1 MSRSGVNGDVNRRE
15 FLKITAGAS
24 AALAVPISER
34 PAAPAT
40 ASLSAFA
47 SSASNASSRMVGIQI
62 GAVSFV
68 DEGTEK
74 VLDLLQERGCVNTL
88 FLAVFTY
95 GRGIA
100 GRQIPGQPLP
110 DHGKQEY
117 DLNFHGGNFAR
128 PHPQYYK
135 DTVLKNLRAPDHGD
149 LDILA
154 EVVPAAKKRDM
165 KVICWL
171 EDVFRS
177 DLPNIAKVQ
186 ERDLYGRNADTL
198 CVNNPDYRNFLT
210 GLVEDYAR
218 SYEIDG
224 IMWGSERQGALCDS
238 LGATHD
244 TPPIDPGNVTCFCQ
258 FCQSKAKERGIN
270 PERAKQG
277 FLELEKYV
285 RASRSGQRPV
295 DGYYV
300 QFWRLLLR
308 YPELAAWEMLWTDS
322 LRETYDAIYRTV
334 KTAKPAVPVG
344 WHIWHNNSFNPIY
357 RAEQDL
363 HEISRYADFI
373 KVVMYNNCAG
383 ERMALYVDN
392 IGSTVYRDL
401 AKQSLLDFDYAVMN
415 FKEGSYDQIPHSGL
429 SADYVY
435 RETKRSLAGVTGTKT
450 LIWPGIDIDIPTEA
464 DHSKCSPQSVKD
476 AVLAAFHA
484 GAPGVILSR
493 KYSEMKLA
501 NLSGAG
507 DAMRELKI

>member
-1 MSRSGVNGDVNRRE
+1 M
-15 FLKITAGAS
+15 I
-24 AALAVPISER
+24 
-34 PAAPAT
+34 
-40 ASLSAFA
+40 
-47 SSASNASSRMVGIQI
+47 GIQV

-74 VLDLLQERGCVNTL
+74 VLDILQERGGVNTL

-117 DLNFHGGNFAR
+117 DLNFHGGNFAT

-135 DTVLKNLRAPDHGD
+135 NTVLQNLRAPDHGN

-154 EVVPAAKKRDM
+154 EVLPAAKKRGM

-171 EDVFRS
+171 EDVFRD
-177 DLPNIAKVQ
+177 DLPNIKKVQ
-186 ERDLYGRNADTL
+186 EVDLHGRNADTL

-218 SYEIDG
+218 SYDIDG

-258 FCQSKAKERGIN
+258 FCQAKAKDRGIN
-270 PERAKQG
+270 PERARQG

-285 RASRSGQRPV
+285 LASRGGQRPV

-322 LRETYDAIYRTV
+322 LRETYAAIYKTV
-334 KTAKPAVPVG
+334 KTAKADVPVG

-363 HEISRYADFI
+363 HELSHYSDFI
-373 KVVMYNNCAG
+373 KVVMYNNVGG
-383 ERMALYVDN
+383 ERMALYDDN
-392 IGSTVYRDL
+392 IHTTMYRRPDQTAIARLRLCGDEPERAQLRRDSAHRAFVGLRLSRGQAIARRRRRDEDADL
-401 AKQSLLDFDYAVMN
+401 ARHRHR
-415 FKEGSYDQIPHSGL
+415 HSDRSGPQQVH
-429 SADYVY
+429 SAE
-435 RETKRSLAGVTGTKT
+435 RE
-450 LIWPGIDIDIPTEA
+450 
-464 DHSKCSPQSVKD
+464 
-476 AVLAAFHA
+476 
-484 GAPGVILSR
+484 SR
-493 KYSEMKLA
+493 
-501 NLSGAG
+501 GAG
-507 DAMRELKI
+507 GVSRGRAGSDPVAQIFGDEAGQPRRRR

>member
-1 MSRSGVNGDVNRRE
+1 MGMVGCGGAKTLGGNWLMSGLDVNRRE
-15 FLKITAGAS
+15 FLKITAGAG
-24 AALAVPISER
+24 AALAVPGAGIG
-34 PAAPAT
+34 AGT
-40 ASLSAFA
+40 QK
-47 SSASNASSRMVGIQI
+47 MIGIQV
-62 GAVSFV
+62 GAISFV

-74 VLDLLQERGCVNTL
+74 VLDVLQERASVNTL

-117 DLNFHGGNFAR
+117 DLNFHGGNFAT
-128 PHPQYYK
+128 PHAQYYAN
-135 DTVLKNLRAPDHGD
+135 TVLKETRAPDHGN

-154 EVVPAAKKRDM
+154 EVIPAAKKRGM

-171 EDVFRS
+171 EDVFRE
-177 DLPNIAKVQ
+177 DVPNVQKAQ
-186 ERDLYGRNADTL
+186 ERDLYGRNAETM
-198 CVNNPDYRNFLT
+198 CVNNPEYRNFLT

-218 SYEIDG
+218 SYDIDG

-244 TPPIDPGNVTCFCQ
+244 DPPIDPGRVTCFCE
-258 FCQSKAKERGIN
+258 FCKTKAKQRGIN
-270 PERAKQG
+270 PERAQQG

-285 RASRSGQRPV
+285 RAARSGKRPV

-322 LRETYDAIYRTV
+322 LRETYAAIYGTV

-363 HEISRYADFI
+363 QELSKYSDFLKI
-373 KVVMYNNCAG
+373 VMYNNCGG

-392 IGSTVYRDL
+392 IGSTLFGDL
-401 AKQSLLDFDYAVMN
+401 SKQSLLDFDYSMMN
-415 FKEGSYDQIPHSGL
+415 YKGEGTYAQIPHTGL
-429 SADYVY
+429 SADYVF
-435 RETKRSLAGVTGTKT
+435 RETKRALAGVEGTKT
-450 LIWPGIDIDIPTEA
+450 LIWPGIDIDIPTEP
-464 DHSKCSPQSVKD
+464 DHSKCSRASVKA
-476 AVLAAFHA
+476 AVTAALHA
-484 GAPGVILSR
+484 GAPGVLLSR
-493 KYSEMKLA
+493 KYSEMRLDD
-501 NLSGAG
+501 LSGAG
-507 DAMRELKI
+507 DAVRELGIR

>member
-1 MSRSGVNGDVNRRE
+1 MLESNVNRRE
-15 FLKITAGAS
+15 FLKLTAGAG
-24 AALAVPISER
+24 AGLAVPGV
-34 PAAPAT
+34 
-40 ASLSAFA
+40 AFP
-47 SSASNASSRMVGIQI
+47 SPCKTMIGIQV

-68 DEGTEK
+68 DEGTEH
-74 VLDLLQERGCVNTL
+74 VLDNQQERACVNTL

-117 DLNFHGGNFAR
+117 DLNFHGGNFAT
-128 PHPQYYK
+128 PHAEFYK
-135 DTVLKNLRAPDHGD
+135 NTVLKETRAPDHGN

-154 EVVPAAKKRDM
+154 EVLPTARKRGM

-177 DLPNIAKVQ
+177 DLPNIEKLQ
-186 ERDLYGRNADTL
+186 ERDLHGRNAETL
-198 CVNNPDYRNFLT
+198 CVNNPEYRNFLT

-224 IMWGSERQGALCDS
+224 LMWGSERQGALCDS

-244 TPPIDPGNVTCFCQ
+244 TPPVDPGQVTCFCE
-258 FCQSKAKERGIN
+258 FCQAKATRRGIN
-270 PERAKQG
+270 VERAREA
-277 FLELEKYV
+277 FLELEKFV
-285 RASRSGQRPV
+285 RASRSGRRPA

-322 LRETYDAIYRTV
+322 IRETYAAIYKTV
-334 KTAKPAVPVG
+334 KTANQSIPVG

-363 HEISRYADFI
+363 HELSNYSDFI
-373 KVVMYNNCAG
+373 KVVMYSNCGG
-383 ERMALYVDN
+383 ERMALYADN
-392 IGSTVYRDL
+392 IGSTLYGDL
-401 AKQSLLDFDYAVMN
+401 SKQAIIDLNYGLMN
-415 FKEGSYDQIPHSGL
+415 FKERSYDQIPYSGL
-429 SADYVY
+429 SSDYVF
-435 RETKRSLAGVTGTKT
+435 RETKRALAGVEGGNT
-450 LIWPGIDIDIPTEA
+450 LIWPGIDIDIPTEKGN
-464 DHSKCSPQSVKD
+464 SKCTPQSVKD
-476 AVLAAFHA
+476 SVRAAFRA
-484 GAPGVILSR
+484 GAPGVLLSR
-493 KYSEMKLA
+493 KYSEMRLA

-507 DAMRELKI
+507 DAVRELKLST

>member
-1 MSRSGVNGDVNRRE
+1 LTLDVNRRE
-15 FLKITAGAS
+15 FLRIAAGAG
-24 AALAVPISER
+24 A
-34 PAAPAT
+34 
-40 ASLSAFA
+40 AFA
-47 SSASNASSRMVGIQI
+47 IPTSEHAAASSGIIGIQI

-68 DEGTEK
+68 DEGTDR
-74 VLDLLQERGCVNTL
+74 VLDVLQERACVNTL

-117 DLNFHGGNFAR
+117 DLNFHGGNFAT
-128 PHPQYYK
+128 PHSQYYK
-135 DTVLKNLRAPDHGD
+135 NTVLKDTRAPDHGD

-154 EVVPAAKKRDM
+154 EVLPAAKKRGL

-171 EDVFRS
+171 EDVFRT
-177 DLPNIAKVQ
+177 DLPNIGKLQ
-186 ERDLYGRNADTL
+186 ERDLYGRNAETL

-224 IMWGSERQGALCDS
+224 IMWGSERQGALCDA

-244 TPPIDPGNVTCFCQ
+244 VPPVDPGSVTCFCE
-258 FCQSKAKERGIN
+258 FCRRKAKERGIN
-270 PERAKQG
+270 VDRARNG
-277 FLELEKYV
+277 FLELEKFV
-285 RASRSGQRPV
+285 RSARTGKRPV

-322 LRETYDAIYRTV
+322 LRETYAAIYKTV
-334 KTAKPAVPVG
+334 KTAKPTVPVG

-363 HEISRYADFI
+363 HELSKYSDFI
-373 KVVMYNNCAG
+373 KIVMYNNCGG

-392 IGSTVYRDL
+392 IGSTLYRDL
-401 AKQSLLDFDYAVMN
+401 SKQSLIDFNYAVMG
-415 FKEGSYDQIPHSGL
+415 FTEGSYDQIPHTGL
-429 SADYVY
+429 SADYVS
-435 RETKRSLAGVTGTKT
+435 RETKRALEGVAGTRT
-450 LIWPGIDIDIPTEA
+450 LIWPGIDIDIPTEPGN
-464 DHSKCSPQSVKD
+464 SKSTPQGVKK
-476 AVLAAFHA
+476 AVLAALQA
-484 GAPGVILSR
+484 GAPGLILSR
-493 KYSEMKLA
+493 KYSEMRLA

-507 DAMRELKI
+507 DAIREFKP

>member
-1 MSRSGVNGDVNRRE
+1 MSGSDVNRRD
-15 FLKITAGAS
+15 FLKIAGAAS
-24 AALAVPISER
+24 AAIAVPNSGR
-34 PAAPAT
+34 AAT
-40 ASLSAFA
+40 TSK
-47 SSASNASSRMVGIQI
+47 MIGIQV
-62 GAVSFV
+62 GAISFV

-74 VLDLLQERGCVNTL
+74 VLDVLQERANVNTL

-117 DLNFHGGNFAR
+117 DLNFHGGNFAT

-135 DTVLKNLRAPDHGD
+135 NTVLKDTRAPDHGN

-154 EVVPAAKKRDM
+154 EVIPAAKKRGM

-171 EDVFRS
+171 EDVFRT
-177 DLPNIAKVQ
+177 DLPNIEKLQ
-186 ERDLYGRNADTL
+186 ERDLYGRNAETL

-210 GLVEDYAR
+210 GLVEDYTR
-218 SYEIDG
+218 SYDIDG
-224 IMWGSERQGALCDS
+224 LMWGSERQGALSDS

-244 TPPIDPGNVTCFCQ
+244 TPPIDPGRVTCFCE
-258 FCQSKAKERGIN
+258 FCRSRAKAGGIN
-270 PERAKQG
+270 VERAKQG

-285 RASRSGQRPV
+285 RSTRGGKRPT

-322 LRETYDAIYRTV
+322 LRETYAAIYKTV
-334 KTAKPAVPVG
+334 KGAKETVPVG

-363 HEISRYADFI
+363 QELSKYSDFI
-373 KVVMYNNCAG
+373 KVVMYNNCGG
-383 ERMALYVDN
+383 ERMALYADN
-392 IGSTVYRDL
+392 IGSTLYGDL
-401 AKQSLLDFDYAVMN
+401 SKQALIDMN
-415 FKEGSYDQIPHSGL
+415 YSFMGLKESSYDQIPRVGL

-435 RETKRSLAGVTGTKT
+435 REKNRALAGVAGTRT
-450 LIWPGIDIDIPTEA
+450 QIWPCIDIDIPTEA
-464 DHSKCSPQSVKD
+464 DHSKCTPQSVKE
-476 AVLAAFHA
+476 AVLAAFRG
-484 GAPGVILSR
+484 GAPGVLLSR
-493 KYSEMKLA
+493 KYSEMRLA

-507 DAMRELKI
+507 EAIRELKLSS

>member
-1 MSRSGVNGDVNRRE
+1 MWIFDGSRRE
-15 FLKITAGAS
+15 FIKITAGTCAA
-24 AALAVPISER
+24 AALPI
-34 PAAPAT
+34 AAQT
-40 ASLSAFA
+40 AA
-47 SSASNASSRMVGIQI
+47 SRSVIGIQI

-74 VLDLLQERGCVNTL
+74 VLDVLQERGCVNTL

-117 DLNFHGGNFAR
+117 DLNFHGGNFAT
-128 PHPQYYK
+128 PHPQYYAN
-135 DTVLKNLRAPDHGD
+135 TVLKDLRAPDHGK
-149 LDILA
+149 LDILE
-154 EVVPAAKKRDM
+154 EVLPAAKKRGM

-177 DLPNIAKVQ
+177 DLPNIEKVQ
-186 ERDLYGRNADTL
+186 ERDLYGRNAETL
-198 CVNNPDYRNFLT
+198 CVNNPDYQNFLT

-218 SYEIDG
+218 SYDIDG
-224 IMWGSERQGALCDS
+224 IMWGSERQGALSDS

-244 TPPIDPGNVTCFCQ
+244 SPPIDPGRVTCFCE
-258 FCQSKAKERGIN
+258 FCQSRARQSGIN
-270 PERAKQG
+270 VERARKG
-277 FLELEKYV
+277 FLELEKFV
-285 RASRSGQRPV
+285 RSARGGKRPT

-322 LRETYDAIYRTV
+322 LRETYSAMYKTV
-334 KTAKPAVPVG
+334 KSAKPAVPVG

-363 HEISRYADFI
+363 HELSNYSDFI
-373 KVVMYNNCAG
+373 KVVMYNNCGG
-383 ERMALYVDN
+383 ERMALYADN
-392 IGSTVYRDL
+392 IGSTLYGDL
-401 AKQSLLDFDYAVMN
+401 SKPNLIGVNYAFMGFN
-415 FKEGSYDQIPHSGL
+415 ERGYDQIPYTGL

-435 RETKRSLAGVTGTKT
+435 RETKRALAGVAGTHT
-450 LIWPGIDIDIPTEA
+450 LIWPGIDIDIPTEPG
-464 DHSKCSPQSVKD
+464 HSKCTPQSVKE
-476 AVLAAFHA
+476 AVLAAFRA
-484 GAPGVILSR
+484 GAPGVLLSR
-493 KYSEMKLA
+493 KYSEMRLA

-507 DAMRELKI
+507 DAIRELKLA